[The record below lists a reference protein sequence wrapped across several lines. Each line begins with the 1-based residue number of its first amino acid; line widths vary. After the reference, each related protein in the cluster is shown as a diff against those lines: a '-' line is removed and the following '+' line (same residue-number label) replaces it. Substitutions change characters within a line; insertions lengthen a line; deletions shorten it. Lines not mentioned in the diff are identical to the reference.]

1 MMLELIKKIL
11 LNCKDIDGWKILEKN
26 IKANELFFIKKDL
39 DMNRVKDVHHFTI
52 TVYKD
57 FEESGTK
64 YKGSSSTN
72 IHPTMSE
79 EEVKA
84 AVLSAAFAAKFIKN
98 PYYPLVKPDDLVPH
112 KLKSN
117 FSEKPMVEWLPKI
130 TDAVFKGDEYKKGW
144 INSAELFINQVD
156 TRIVN
161 SEGVDV
167 SYNNYTGELE
177 FITNWKEESEEIELY
192 KDIKFANFDSEWFTQ
207 NVEEMLS
214 ISMGRA
220 KATPMPHLG
229 KYTILL
235 TGEGARSLLDFYN
248 TQANV
253 ELVFQGISTAKVGE
267 SVQGENIKGDAI
279 NMRLDPFVENS
290 SESAAYDNDGLPLS
304 PVSLIENGVLK
315 SYWGN
320 TQYSHY
326 MSVKPTGRI
335 RNIVVEGGRKS
346 LAAFKTEPYLEL
358 ISFSN
363 FQMDPFTGDFGGEV
377 RLGWYFDGEKT
388 IPVTGGAVT
397 GNIKDVQHEM
407 YLSKELQV
415 DNDFIGPRTIQL
427 FNVSVAGKE

>member
-1 MMLELIKKIL
+1 MLDLIKKVL
-11 LNCKDIDGWKILEKN
+11 TNCKDIDGWKIVEKT
-26 IKANELFFIKKDL
+26 IKSNELFFIKKNL

-57 FEESGTK
+57 FEEKGTK
-64 YKGSSSTN
+64 FKGSSSTN

-79 EEVKA
+79 SEIKT
-84 AVLSAAFAAKFIKN
+84 AVESAAFGARFIKN
-98 PYYPLVKPDDLVPH
+98 PYYPLVKPTKVVQPE
-112 KLKSN
+112 LKSN
-117 FSEKPMVEWLPKI
+117 FSEKAIIEWLPKI
-130 TDAVFKGDEYKKGW
+130 TDAIFNGDEYKKGW
-144 INSAELFINQVD
+144 INSAELFINKVD
-156 TRIVN
+156 TRILN

-177 FITNWKEESEEIELY
+177 FITNWKEQSEEIELY
-192 KDIKFANFDSEWFTQ
+192 RDVKFANFDSEWFTQ

-220 KATPMPHLG
+220 KAMPMPHLG
-229 KYTILL
+229 KHTILL

-248 TQANV
+248 TQANAK
-253 ELVFQGISTAKVGE
+253 LVFEGISTAKIGE
-267 SVQGENIKGDAI
+267 SIQGENIVGDVI
-279 NMRLDPFVENS
+279 NMKLDPFIQNS
-290 SESAAYDNDGLPLS
+290 SESAAYDNDGLPLC
-304 PVSLIENGVLK
+304 PVNLIENGVLK
-315 SYWGN
+315 NYWGN
-320 TQYSHY
+320 IQYSHY
-326 MSVKPTGRI
+326 MNIKPTGSI
-335 RNIVVEGGRKS
+335 GNIIVEGGKKS
-346 LAAFKTEPYLEL
+346 LAAFKAEPYLEL

-427 FNVSVAGKE
+427 FNVSVSGKE

>member
-1 MMLELIKKIL
+1 MLDLIRKVL
-11 LNCKDIDGWKILEKN
+11 ENCKDIDGWKIIEKV
-26 IKANELFFIKKDL
+26 IKSNELFFIKKDL
-39 DMNRVKDVHHFTI
+39 DMNRVKDVHNFTI
-52 TVYKD
+52 TLYKD
-57 FEESGTK
+57 FEENGVK
-64 YKGSSSTN
+64 YKGSSSTT
-72 IHPTMSE
+72 IHPTMNQSE
-79 EEVKA
+79 IKDSVE
-84 AVLSAAFAAKFIKN
+84 SAAFGAKFIKN
-98 PYYPLVKPDDLVPH
+98 PFYPLVKPANVVQP

-117 FSEKPMVEWLPKI
+117 FSKKAMAEWLPEI
-130 TDAVFKGDEYKKGW
+130 TDAIFSGDEYKKGW
-144 INSAELFINQVD
+144 INSAELFINHVD

-161 SEGVDV
+161 SEGVDI
-167 SYNNYTGELE
+167 SYNNYKGELE

-192 KDIKFANFDSEWFTQ
+192 KDVKFANFDSEWFIQ

-220 KATPMPHLG
+220 KAKPMPNLG
-229 KYTILL
+229 KYTVLL

-248 TQANV
+248 TQASV
-253 ELVFQGISTAKVGE
+253 KLVYEGISTAKLGE
-267 SVQGENIKGDAI
+267 SIQGENITGDVI
-279 NMRLDPFVENS
+279 NMKLDPFIENS

-304 PVSLIENGVLK
+304 QVDLIENGVLK

-326 MSVKPTGRI
+326 MNVTPTGSI
-335 RNIVVEGGRKS
+335 KNIVVAGGKKS
-346 LAAFKTEPYLEL
+346 LAAFKTKPYIEL

-388 IPVTGGAVT
+388 IPVSGGAVT

-427 FNVSVAGKE
+427 FNVSVSGKE

>member
-1 MMLELIKKIL
+1 MLDLIKKVL
-11 LNCKDIDGWKILEKN
+11 ENCNDIDGWKIIEKV
-26 IKANELFFIKKDL
+26 IKSNELFFIKKDL

-57 FEESGTK
+57 FEENGVK

-72 IHPTMSE
+72 IHPTMRESE
-79 EEVKA
+79 IMLSVE
-84 AVLSAAFAAKFIKN
+84 SAAFGAKFIKN
-98 PYYPLVKPDDLVPH
+98 QYYPLVKPTNMVQP

-117 FSEKPMVEWLPKI
+117 LSEKAMVEWLPET
-130 TDAVFKGDEYKKGW
+130 TDAIFSGDEYKKGW
-144 INSAELFINQVD
+144 INSAELFINHVD

-161 SEGVDV
+161 SEGVDI
-167 SYNNYTGELE
+167 SYNNYKGELE

-220 KATPMPHLG
+220 KAKPMPNLG
-229 KYTILL
+229 KHTVLL

-248 TQANV
+248 TQASV
-253 ELVFQGISTAKVGE
+253 KLVFEGISTAKLGE
-267 SVQGENIKGDAI
+267 SIQGENITGDVI
-279 NMRLDPFVENS
+279 NMKLDPFIENS

-304 PVSLIENGVLK
+304 KVNLIENGVLK

-326 MSVKPTGRI
+326 MNVKPTGSI
-335 RNIVVEGGRKS
+335 KNIVVDGGKKS
-346 LAAFKTEPYLEL
+346 LAAFKTEPYIEL

-377 RLGWYFDGEKT
+377 RLGWYYDGEKT

-427 FNVSVAGKE
+427 FNVSVSGKE